1 MVSKDSELKS
11 HKKQQKEENSE
22 RFREIKDVLRKN
34 QITRGVTPEKLRMIL
49 EELGP
54 TYIKLGQIMSLHSDF
69 LPKAYCDELLK
80 LNSDVTP
87 MPFDDVED
95 VINHSYGQDW
105 RELFQFIEEAPLGSA
120 SIAQVHRARLKNGE
134 EVIIKVERKGI
145 YDTMARDIGLLHR
158 LVKLIPPVGDF
169 KNLVD
174 LDMVLDELW
183 SVAQEEMD
191 FLKEAANMDEF
202 SRNNASVQYVTTPKL
217 YHEYSTGHVLVM
229 EYIDGYSLDDVE
241 SLQNAGYDMD
251 EIGTKFV
258 NNFIKQVMDDGFFHA
273 DPHPGNVKIRDGKIV
288 WIDMGMMGRL
298 SEKDRHTMIKGIRGI
313 ALHDISMVENSVLEI
328 GEFRG
333 KPDRERLYQDLK
345 KFIADYGT
353 TSMGSLDVAAA
364 IAGLVEIMKQ
374 NRISLPHGVS
384 MLCRGLT
391 HIQGVL
397 AVISPDINMMQIAV
411 NRYTEDFLKN
421 INWKS
426 EFQKQ
431 ARIVYRS
438 VNKGVEIPG
447 LVTDILKEHL
457 EGQSVVNIDLHS
469 SEDLTNVISAAIRN
483 IVVGLCVAALLIASS
498 VICTTDMTPKILG
511 IPALGFAG
519 YAFAMVVSIFLTVRY
534 LWSKRKKKIK
544 NNYSCSFI
552 QLIFI
557 IHMTLKKF
565 GICKSEFF

>member
-95 VINHSYGQDW
+95 VIKHSYGQDW

-397 AVISPDINMMQIAV
+397 AVISPDSNMMQIAV

-534 LWSKRKKKIK
+534 LWSKRKKRK
-544 NNYSCSFI
+544 
-552 QLIFI
+552 
-557 IHMTLKKF
+557 
-565 GICKSEFF
+565 

>member
-438 VNKGVEIPG
+438 VNKGIEIPG

-483 IVVGLCVAALLIASS
+483 IVVGVCVAALLIASS

-511 IPALGFAG
+511 IPVLGFAG

-534 LWSKRKKKIK
+534 LWSKRKKRK
-544 NNYSCSFI
+544 
-552 QLIFI
+552 
-557 IHMTLKKF
+557 
-565 GICKSEFF
+565 

>member
-364 IAGLVEIMKQ
+364 IAGLVEIMKL

-534 LWSKRKKKIK
+534 LWSKRKKRK
-544 NNYSCSFI
+544 
-552 QLIFI
+552 
-557 IHMTLKKF
+557 
-565 GICKSEFF
+565 

>member
-333 KPDRERLYQDLK
+333 KPDRERLYQYLK

-534 LWSKRKKKIK
+534 LWSKRKKRK
-544 NNYSCSFI
+544 
-552 QLIFI
+552 
-557 IHMTLKKF
+557 
-565 GICKSEFF
+565 

>member
-426 EFQKQ
+426 ELQKQ
-431 ARIVYRS
+431 ARTVYRS

-483 IVVGLCVAALLIASS
+483 IVVGVCVAALLIASS

-534 LWSKRKKKIK
+534 LWSKRKKRK
-544 NNYSCSFI
+544 
-552 QLIFI
+552 
-557 IHMTLKKF
+557 
-565 GICKSEFF
+565 

>member
-202 SRNNASVQYVTTPKL
+202 SRNNAAVQYVTTPKL

-469 SEDLTNVISAAIRN
+469 SEDLINVISAAIRN

-534 LWSKRKKKIK
+534 LWSKRKKRK
-544 NNYSCSFI
+544 
-552 QLIFI
+552 
-557 IHMTLKKF
+557 
-565 GICKSEFF
+565 

>member
-11 HKKQQKEENSE
+11 HKKQQKEEKSE

-397 AVISPDINMMQIAV
+397 AVISPDSNMMQIAV

-534 LWSKRKKKIK
+534 LWSKRKKRK
-544 NNYSCSFI
+544 
-552 QLIFI
+552 
-557 IHMTLKKF
+557 
-565 GICKSEFF
+565 

>member
-22 RFREIKDVLRKN
+22 RFREIKNVLRKN
-34 QITRGVTPEKLRMIL
+34 QITRGVTPEKLRVIL

-298 SEKDRHTMIKGIRGI
+298 SEKDRRTMIKGIRGI
-313 ALHDISMVENSVLEI
+313 ALHDISMVEDSVLEI

-426 EFQKQ
+426 ELQKQ
-431 ARIVYRS
+431 ARTVYRS

-534 LWSKRKKKIK
+534 LWSKRKKRK
-544 NNYSCSFI
+544 
-552 QLIFI
+552 
-557 IHMTLKKF
+557 
-565 GICKSEFF
+565 

>member
-298 SEKDRHTMIKGIRGI
+298 SEKDRHTMIKGIHGI

-534 LWSKRKKKIK
+534 LWSKRKKRK
-544 NNYSCSFI
+544 
-552 QLIFI
+552 
-557 IHMTLKKF
+557 
-565 GICKSEFF
+565 

>member
-353 TSMGSLDVAAA
+353 TSMGSLDVAAT

-438 VNKGVEIPG
+438 VNKGAEIPG

-534 LWSKRKKKIK
+534 LWSKRKKRK
-544 NNYSCSFI
+544 
-552 QLIFI
+552 
-557 IHMTLKKF
+557 
-565 GICKSEFF
+565 

>member
-1 MVSKDSELKS
+1 MSEWYQDSELKS

-534 LWSKRKKKIK
+534 LWSKRKKRK
-544 NNYSCSFI
+544 
-552 QLIFI
+552 
-557 IHMTLKKF
+557 
-565 GICKSEFF
+565 

>member
-54 TYIKLGQIMSLHSDF
+54 TYIKLGQILSLHSDF

-534 LWSKRKKKIK
+534 LWSKRKKRK
-544 NNYSCSFI
+544 
-552 QLIFI
+552 
-557 IHMTLKKF
+557 
-565 GICKSEFF
+565 

>member
-145 YDTMARDIGLLHR
+145 YDTIARDIGLLHR

-438 VNKGVEIPG
+438 VNKGAEIPG

-534 LWSKRKKKIK
+534 LWSKRKKRK
-544 NNYSCSFI
+544 
-552 QLIFI
+552 
-557 IHMTLKKF
+557 
-565 GICKSEFF
+565 

>member
-498 VICTTDMTPKILG
+498 AICTTDMTPKILG

-534 LWSKRKKKIK
+534 LWSKRKKRK
-544 NNYSCSFI
+544 
-552 QLIFI
+552 
-557 IHMTLKKF
+557 
-565 GICKSEFF
+565 

>member
-438 VNKGVEIPG
+438 VNKGVEVPG

-469 SEDLTNVISAAIRN
+469 SEDLINVISAAIRN

-534 LWSKRKKKIK
+534 LWSKRK

-565 GICKSEFF
+565 GICKK

>member
-191 FLKEAANMDEF
+191 FLKAANMDEF

-534 LWSKRKKKIK
+534 LWSKRKKRK
-544 NNYSCSFI
+544 
-552 QLIFI
+552 
-557 IHMTLKKF
+557 
-565 GICKSEFF
+565 

>member
-22 RFREIKDVLRKN
+22 RFREIKNVLRKN
-34 QITRGVTPEKLRMIL
+34 QITRGVTPEKLRVIL

-105 RELFQFIEEAPLGSA
+105 RELFQFIEKAPLGSA

-229 EYIDGYSLDDVE
+229 EYIDGYPLDDVE

-298 SEKDRHTMIKGIRGI
+298 SEKDRRTMIKGIRGI

-426 EFQKQ
+426 ELQKQ
-431 ARIVYRS
+431 ARTVYRS

-457 EGQSVVNIDLHS
+457 EGQSVINIDLHS

-534 LWSKRKKKIK
+534 LWSKRKKRK
-544 NNYSCSFI
+544 
-552 QLIFI
+552 
-557 IHMTLKKF
+557 
-565 GICKSEFF
+565 

>member
-534 LWSKRKKKIK
+534 LWSKIKKRK
-544 NNYSCSFI
+544 
-552 QLIFI
+552 
-557 IHMTLKKF
+557 
-565 GICKSEFF
+565 

>member
-469 SEDLTNVISAAIRN
+469 SEDLTYLISAAIRN

-534 LWSKRKKKIK
+534 LWSKRKKRK
-544 NNYSCSFI
+544 
-552 QLIFI
+552 
-557 IHMTLKKF
+557 
-565 GICKSEFF
+565 

>member
-145 YDTMARDIGLLHR
+145 YDTMAKDIGLLHR

-397 AVISPDINMMQIAV
+397 AVISPDSNMMQIAV

-534 LWSKRKKKIK
+534 LWSKRKKRK
-544 NNYSCSFI
+544 
-552 QLIFI
+552 
-557 IHMTLKKF
+557 
-565 GICKSEFF
+565 

>member
-105 RELFQFIEEAPLGSA
+105 RELFQFIEEDPLGSA

-438 VNKGVEIPG
+438 INKGVEIPG

-534 LWSKRKKKIK
+534 LWSKRKKRK
-544 NNYSCSFI
+544 
-552 QLIFI
+552 
-557 IHMTLKKF
+557 
-565 GICKSEFF
+565 

>member
-298 SEKDRHTMIKGIRGI
+298 SEKDRYTMIKGIRGI

-534 LWSKRKKKIK
+534 LWSKRKKRK
-544 NNYSCSFI
+544 
-552 QLIFI
+552 
-557 IHMTLKKF
+557 
-565 GICKSEFF
+565 

>member
-313 ALHDISMVENSVLEI
+313 ALHDILMVENSVLEI

-534 LWSKRKKKIK
+534 LWSKRKKRK
-544 NNYSCSFI
+544 
-552 QLIFI
+552 
-557 IHMTLKKF
+557 
-565 GICKSEFF
+565 

>member
-69 LPKAYCDELLK
+69 LPKAYCDEFLK

-534 LWSKRKKKIK
+534 LWSKRKKRK
-544 NNYSCSFI
+544 
-552 QLIFI
+552 
-557 IHMTLKKF
+557 
-565 GICKSEFF
+565 

>member
-426 EFQKQ
+426 KFQKQ

-534 LWSKRKKKIK
+534 LWSKRKKRK
-544 NNYSCSFI
+544 
-552 QLIFI
+552 
-557 IHMTLKKF
+557 
-565 GICKSEFF
+565 

>member
-183 SVAQEEMD
+183 SVAQEDMD

-534 LWSKRKKKIK
+534 LWSKRKKRK
-544 NNYSCSFI
+544 
-552 QLIFI
+552 
-557 IHMTLKKF
+557 
-565 GICKSEFF
+565 

>member
-22 RFREIKDVLRKN
+22 RFREIKNVLRKN
-34 QITRGVTPEKLRMIL
+34 QITRGVTPEKLRVIL

-105 RELFQFIEEAPLGSA
+105 RELFQFIEKAPLGSA

-298 SEKDRHTMIKGIRGI
+298 SEKDRRTMIKGIRGI

-426 EFQKQ
+426 ELQKQ
-431 ARIVYRS
+431 ARTVYRS

-457 EGQSVVNIDLHS
+457 EGQSIVNIDLHS

-534 LWSKRKKKIK
+534 LWSKRKKRK
-544 NNYSCSFI
+544 
-552 QLIFI
+552 
-557 IHMTLKKF
+557 
-565 GICKSEFF
+565 

>member
-328 GEFRG
+328 GEFCG

-534 LWSKRKKKIK
+534 LWSKRKKRK
-544 NNYSCSFI
+544 
-552 QLIFI
+552 
-557 IHMTLKKF
+557 
-565 GICKSEFF
+565 

>member
-483 IVVGLCVAALLIASS
+483 IVVGFCVAALLIASS

-534 LWSKRKKKIK
+534 LWSKRKKRK
-544 NNYSCSFI
+544 
-552 QLIFI
+552 
-557 IHMTLKKF
+557 
-565 GICKSEFF
+565 

>member
-229 EYIDGYSLDDVE
+229 EYIDGYLLDDVE

-438 VNKGVEIPG
+438 VNKGAEIPG

-534 LWSKRKKKIK
+534 LWSKRKKRK
-544 NNYSCSFI
+544 
-552 QLIFI
+552 
-557 IHMTLKKF
+557 
-565 GICKSEFF
+565 

>member
-22 RFREIKDVLRKN
+22 RFREIKNVLRKN
-34 QITRGVTPEKLRMIL
+34 QITRGVTPEKLRVIL

-438 VNKGVEIPG
+438 VNKGAEIPG

-498 VICTTDMTPKILG
+498 VICTTDMTTKILG

-534 LWSKRKKKIK
+534 LWSKRKKRK
-544 NNYSCSFI
+544 
-552 QLIFI
+552 
-557 IHMTLKKF
+557 
-565 GICKSEFF
+565 

>member
-519 YAFAMVVSIFLTVRY
+519 YAFATVISIFLTVRY
-534 LWSKRKKKIK
+534 LWSKRKKRK
-544 NNYSCSFI
+544 
-552 QLIFI
+552 
-557 IHMTLKKF
+557 
-565 GICKSEFF
+565 

>member
-298 SEKDRHTMIKGIRGI
+298 SEKDRRTMIKGIRGI
-313 ALHDISMVENSVLEI
+313 ALHDISMVEDSVLEI
-328 GEFRG
+328 GGFRG

-534 LWSKRKKKIK
+534 LWSKRKKRK
-544 NNYSCSFI
+544 
-552 QLIFI
+552 
-557 IHMTLKKF
+557 
-565 GICKSEFF
+565 